1 MTITCRGYTD
11 VSSLNILT
19 IQVNCV
25 FILIPIRAQNNL
37 RKVPNHVHQ
46 PNRFKLVHILLLP
59 GQKVENS
66 TLKLPLF
73 SAVCYIVFIC
83 VA

>member
-1 MTITCRGYTD
+1 MF
-11 VSSLNILT
+11 VLNIST
-19 IQVNCV
+19 IQVIGI
-25 FILIPIRAQNNL
+25 FILIPIRAQNDL
-37 RKVPNHVHQ
+37 RKVPNHVQ
-46 PNRFKLVHILLLP
+46 QSNKFKLGHVLLLP